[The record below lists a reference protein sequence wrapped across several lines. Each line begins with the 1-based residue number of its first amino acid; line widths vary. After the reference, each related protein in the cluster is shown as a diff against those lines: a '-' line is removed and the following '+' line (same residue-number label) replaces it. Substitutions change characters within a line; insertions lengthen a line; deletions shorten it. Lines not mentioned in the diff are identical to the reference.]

1 MHKKQQVAAMADEV
15 LARQAAARTDRI
27 GEPFED
33 ALEAVMGTEA
43 GRQLKEL
50 RNGSQRDER
59 PQEWRE
65 SLALVRTEERAG
77 ALGWSSSNEV
87 PGSPVDVLRRGP
99 R

>member
-1 MHKKQQVAAMADEV
+1 MRKKQKVAETADEV
-15 LARQAAARTDRI
+15 LARQAKSRADRI
-27 GEPFED
+27 GESFED
-33 ALEAVMGTEA
+33 AFQAVTGTKA

-59 PQEWRE
+59 PQEWQE
-65 SLALVRTEERAG
+65 SLARVRTEERAG

-87 PGSPVDVLRRGP
+87 PASPVDVPRRGP